1 MSFTDVISDPLV
13 LSRIQFAMT
22 VSFHYLFPPL
32 TIGLGL
38 LLVAMEWRW
47 LRTGDP
53 VWDRAS
59 RFWTQI
65 FAVNFA
71 LGVATGIVMEF
82 EFGTNWAEYSRFVG
96 DVFGSMLAAEGVWA
110 FFLESGFLAVLVF
123 GRDRVSPRFHFF
135 SALMVCLGSIFSS
148 VWIVMANSWMQTPD
162 GFSIEPMLRGG
173 EPWIVE
179 GDLMTRAVMVDYF
192 AAILNPSTANRLTH
206 VWTGAMTMGAFLVLS
221 ISSYWILRR
230 RHLEVA
236 TRSFTMA
243 LVLAALGT
251 TGTLM
256 TGDANARMV
265 AMHQPA
271 KLAAMEGV
279 YETAPTLTPI
289 TAFGIPNDAEQK
301 VELEVGM
308 PGGLTA
314 LVYRRLHDEAGRP
327 LNVPG
332 LDLVAPDQRA
342 TTPMVYASFHI
353 MVGCGSFLVGI
364 VVLGMYFRARGT
376 IWNQRWLL
384 LLFAMGVVPAVLA
397 NQFGWFTAELG
408 RQPWVVHPASP
419 RVDPSLGVM
428 SPLWVVNPEASPAEQ
443 VRQWTPGDDG
453 ADFAG
458 WHYPY
463 GRVIVR
469 DAAGTTR
476 LLADGAEPAEGE
488 TIVYDGTRSMRTSK
502 GLSTAVRSGAILW
515 ACVMFLL
522 IYGLLTALWIFVL
535 NRKIHHGPDD
545 DKPEGDESGLLGA
558 VRDLV
563 GGRRSMTG
571 MRGGDA

>member
-1 MSFTDVISDPLV
+1 MSLPDLLSDPLV

-135 SALMVCLGSIFSS
+135 AALMVCLGSIFSS
-148 VWIVMANSWMQTPD
+148 VWIVMANSWMQTPA
-162 GFSIEPMLRGG
+162 GFSIEPMLRDGV
-173 EPWIVE
+173 PWVVE
-179 GDLMTRAVMVDYF
+179 GETLQRAIMVDYF
-192 AAILNPSTANRLTH
+192 EAILNPSTANRLTH

-221 ISSYWILRR
+221 ISSYWILRG
-230 RHLEVA
+230 RHLAVA
-236 TRSFTMA
+236 TRSFTLA
-243 LVLAALGT
+243 LGLAALGT
-251 TGTLM
+251 TGALM

-265 AMHQPA
+265 AVHQPA

-279 YETAPTLTPI
+279 FETSPTLTPI
-289 TAFGIPNDAEQK
+289 TAFGIPDPETRT
-301 VELEVGM
+301 VDLEVAM
-308 PGGLTA
+308 PGGLSA
-314 LVYRRLHDEAGRP
+314 LVYRRLHDDAGRP

-332 LDLVAPDQRA
+332 LDFVHPDQQA
-342 TTPMVYASFHI
+342 NVPMVYASFHI
-353 MVGCGSFLVGI
+353 MVGCGSFLALI
-364 VVLGMYFRARGT
+364 TVLGLYFRARGT
-376 IWNQRWLL
+376 LWRQRWLL
-384 LLFAMGVVPAVLA
+384 LCFAIGVVPAVLA

-419 RVDPSLGVM
+419 RAEPELGVM
-428 SPLWVVNPEASPAEQ
+428 SPLWLVNPDAAPSEQ
-443 VRQWTPGDDG
+443 VRRWTPGDDG
-453 ADFAG
+453 AAFAG

-469 DAAGTTR
+469 DAAGAER
-476 LLADGAEPAEGE
+476 LLPDGAEPGDGE
-488 TIVYDGTRSMRTSK
+488 TIVYDGARSMRTSE

-515 ACVMFLL
+515 ACAMFLL
-522 IYGLLTALWIFVL
+522 IYAMLTALWVFVL

-545 DKPEGDESGLLGA
+545 EKPAGDDSGLLGA
-558 VRDLV
+558 VRDLI
-563 GGRRSMTG
+563 GRGRSMTG
-571 MRGGDA
+571 LRGGDA